1 MLYIIG
7 LGIEG
12 KSSLSQR
19 ALKIIENASLLVGG
33 KRHLDSFPDFKGKKS
48 IITSNLDGIAGIIKD
63 HLSSVT
69 PAPRIVVLATGDPNF
84 FGIADFLTKR
94 FYKDEIEI
102 IPNVTTM
109 QEAFARIKESWNNA
123 RFLSVHG
130 RAIDM
135 DEVVNEISKYERIG
149 IFTDN
154 KNTPQKVTKA
164 LLDAGIKDYKTYVCA
179 NLGTKGE
186 AVTEGTLQEISKK
199 RFSQLN
205 VLVLISD
212 KGRGMRDLIRTRNPK
227 PETRKHHLGIPD
239 SGFSH
244 PKGMITKEEVR
255 VISLSKL
262 RLGEDSILW
271 DIGAG
276 CGSLS
281 IEAAHIARGGRV
293 FAIEKERSRI
303 AYIKRNKKMFASAN
317 LEIIRKDAVNGL
329 DDLPN
334 PDAIFIGGGGKDI
347 SSILEICSERIRR
360 GGRIVINAVTLETLA
375 RVTEFFKKSRW
386 TMETISV
393 NIAKTKGIS
402 AKSLRSSTLNI
413 FNAHNPVFI
422 IVGEKP

>member
-12 KSSLSQR
+12 ISSLSQR
-19 ALKIIENASLLVGG
+19 ALKIIENSSLLVGG
-33 KRHLDSFPDFKGKKS
+33 KRHLNSFPDFKGKKS

-69 PAPRIVVLATGDPNF
+69 PDPQIVVLATGDPNF

-94 FYKDEIEI
+94 FHKDEIEV

-130 RAIDM
+130 RDRDIGD
-135 DEVVNEISKYERIG
+135 VVNEISKYEKIG

-154 KNTPQKVTKA
+154 KNTPQKVVKA
-164 LLDAGIKDYKTYVCA
+164 LLDAGIKDYKAYVCE
-179 NLGTKGE
+179 NLGTEKE
-186 AVTEGTLQEISKK
+186 AVTGGTLQQISKK
-199 RFSQLN
+199 RFSPLN
-205 VLVLISD
+205 VLVLI
-212 KGRGMRDLIRTRNPK
+212 RD
-227 PETRKHHLGIPD
+227 EGTRKHHLGIPD

-244 PKGMITKEEVR
+244 PRGMITKEEVR

-262 RLGEDSILW
+262 RLGEGSILW

-281 IEAAHIARGGRV
+281 IEAAHIARDGRV
-293 FAIEKERSRI
+293 FAIEKKKSRI
-303 AYIKRNKKMFASAN
+303 VHIKKNKKRFASAN
-317 LEIIRKDAVNGL
+317 LEIIHKDAINGL
-329 DDLPN
+329 DNLPD
-334 PDAIFIGGGGKDI
+334 PDAIFIGGGGEYI
-347 SSILEICSERIRR
+347 TRILEICSERIRR

-375 RVTEFFKKSRW
+375 RVTEFFKKSGW
-386 TMETISV
+386 AMETISV

-402 AKSLRSSTLNI
+402 AKNLRSSTLNI

-422 IVGEKP
+422 IVGERP

>member
-7 LGIEG
+7 LGIKG

-19 ALKIIENASLLVGG
+19 ALKIIKNASLLVGG

-48 IITSNLDGIAGIIKD
+48 IVTSNLNGIAGAIKD

-69 PAPRIVVLATGDPNF
+69 PDPQIVVLATGDPNF

-94 FYKDEIEI
+94 FYKDEIEV

-130 RAIDM
+130 RDRGM
-135 DEVVNEISKYERIG
+135 DEVVNEISKYEKIG

-164 LLDAGIKDYKTYVCA
+164 LLDAGIKDYKAYVCE
-179 NLGTKGE
+179 NLGTEKE
-186 AVTEGTLQEISKK
+186 VVTGDTLTQISKK
-199 RFSQLN
+199 RSSPLN
-205 VLVLISD
+205 VLVLIRD
-212 KGRGMRDLIRTRNPK
+212 KGTGVRDRRKTRNPK
-227 PETRKHHLGIPD
+227 PETRKHHFGIPD

-244 PKGMITKEEVR
+244 PRGMITKEEVR

-293 FAIEKERSRI
+293 FAIEKEKSRI
-303 AYIKRNKKMFASAN
+303 AHIKRNKKRFASAN
-317 LEIIRKDAVNGL
+317 LEIIHRDATNCL
-329 DDLPN
+329 DDLPD

-347 SSILEICSERIRR
+347 TRILDICSERIRS

-375 RVTEFFKKSRW
+375 RVTGFFKRSRW

-393 NIAKTKGIS
+393 NIAKTKGLS
-402 AKSLRSSTLNI
+402 AKSLRSSKLSI

-422 IVGEKP
+422 IVGERP